1 MEDILEDN
9 DTQKVKV
16 FNGKRLSRIREEVS
30 QESHKLQS
38 LVRVQHPQ
46 PNNGEEASMVMQW
59 TVNPPP
65 SGTTG
70 SIPVFSTKFRKCGR
84 VRFIATVLKTVV
96 SKGTV
101 SSNLTVSA
109 KQWVSDVMAA

>member
-38 LVRVQHPQ
+38 LVRVQ
-46 PNNGEEASMVMQW
+46 V
-59 TVNPPP
+59 
-65 SGTTG
+65 
-70 SIPVFSTKFRKCGR
+70 PVYTFT
-84 VRFIATVLKTVV
+84 L
-96 SKGTV
+96 
-101 SSNLTVSA
+101 
-109 KQWVSDVMAA
+109 